1 MNLTWKNIKRWLPII
16 GIALFV
22 YILFKLD
29 VGSIINVVANAN
41 INYLLIAI
49 LFVVLLFFPQTLK
62 WWVIARKQKIN
73 VGFLEAFKINIIANY
88 YGFITPSKLGAI
100 VRAGY
105 LKKYAGGFAKGVSN
119 FVLDKVLDLS
129 SLFFLAIVFSYIF
142 RDKLQILN
150 AGYLILLFG
159 VLIFALFVLIKK
171 ERSKFFLGIVF
182 RKFVPKKL
190 KQKAKIA
197 FDSFYEDMPSYGFL
211 LGVFLINILTW
222 IMIYLISYFIGL
234 SLGINLSFI
243 YFLAILPIATVVA
256 QIPITISGLGTRE
269 ATMIGLFG
277 LFNIEPVLV
286 FSMSMIAIILTNII
300 PAIIAIVW
308 TLGER

>member
-73 VGFLEAFKINIIANY
+73 IGFLEAFKINIIANY

-105 LKKYAGGFAKGVSN
+105 LKKYAGGFAKGISN

-277 LFNIEPVLV
+277 LFNIEPILV